1 MRIVTGWTVLLL
13 LVAAVPASAVVYRWI
28 NDKGVVNY
36 AEDYGKVPEK
46 YRTRVKI
53 VGEEEEQ
60 PASAREPAGEKGVGT
75 PVSPVKAKDAPA
87 PAAKKKKI
95 FGGRDEE
102 TWRED
107 FARAKG
113 DLKSVRDQLDGINSR
128 MTNTDQMSR
137 TEYKSLESTRKL
149 FQEREATAL
158 KRLESLTTEA
168 NRASV
173 PQELR

>member
-1 MRIVTGWTVLLL
+1 MRIVAGWTVLLSL
-13 LVAAVPASAVVYRWI
+13 AVAAPASAVVYRWI

-46 YRTRVKI
+46 YRKRVKI
-53 VGEEEEQ
+53 VGEEEE
-60 PASAREPAGEKGVGT
+60 PPSPAREQAEGKGVVK
-75 PVSPVKAKDAPA
+75 PVSPVSVKESL
-87 PAAKKKKI
+87 PAATKKKQVY
-95 FGGRDEE
+95 GGRDAD

-113 DLKSVRDQLDGINSR
+113 DLKSVRDQLEGINSR
-128 MTNTDQMSR
+128 MTNIDQMSR

-173 PQELR
+173 PQDLR